1 MAKFKVV
8 IGTDHV
14 GIQYVDELIDTFPE
28 IDFIA
33 AYDPIEHK
41 EAIRD
46 ADVFFGWPDDQA
58 FSAARQLK
66 WKFPTP
72 ARIRCTSPLSSP

>member
-14 GIQYVDELIDTFPE
+14 GIKYVDELIDTCPE

-33 AYDPIEHK
+33 AYDPIEH
-41 EAIRD
+41 EEGIRD
-46 ADVFFGWPDDQA
+46 ADVFFSWPDDQA

-66 WKFPTP
+66 WIACPGM
-72 ARIRCTSPLSSP
+72 

>member
-33 AYDPIEHK
+33 AYDPTEHK

-46 ADVFFGWPDDQA
+46 ADVF
-58 FSAARQLK
+58 
-66 WKFPTP
+66 
-72 ARIRCTSPLSSP
+72 